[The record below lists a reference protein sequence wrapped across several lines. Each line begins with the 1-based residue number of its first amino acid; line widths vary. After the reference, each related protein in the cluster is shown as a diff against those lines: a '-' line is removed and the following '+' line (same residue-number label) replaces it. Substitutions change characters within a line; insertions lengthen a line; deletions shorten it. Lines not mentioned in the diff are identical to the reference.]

1 MELPVRF
8 VYTKNR
14 VEKTLVDENR
24 RMNYID
30 QSNKNL
36 NYWYI
41 DGRQRE
47 ESKKCLV
54 SSGRRY

>member
-1 MELPVRF
+1 MKLPVRF

-47 ESKKCLV
+47 EAKK
-54 SSGRRY
+54 